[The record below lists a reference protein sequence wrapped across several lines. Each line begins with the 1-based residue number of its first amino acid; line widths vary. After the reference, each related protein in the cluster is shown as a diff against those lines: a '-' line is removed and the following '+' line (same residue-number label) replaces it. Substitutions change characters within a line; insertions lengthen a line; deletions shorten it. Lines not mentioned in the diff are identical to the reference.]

1 MNSSPGI
8 FRRTL
13 YFLWRV
19 VDVTRRLVFNLLFLL
34 FLMLFLM
41 ALLVGEEEEVPEGSA
56 LVLAPE
62 GEIVEQLAY
71 VPPAMLL
78 LREGVEEEVKEETLL
93 RDLIDAIELARED
106 ERIGALVLDLDQL
119 AVAGLSKLQEIGSAL
134 ERFKESGK
142 PVVASG
148 DYYTQGQY
156 YLAAHASEVY
166 LHPMGGIL
174 LYGYGTYPTYMKS
187 ALDKLLV
194 RVHVFKVGSY
204 KTALEPFLRDDMSE
218 EAREAN
224 LAWLDALWGAYQRD
238 VTVQRELPEGTVDG
252 YVNGIVGHLD
262 RAGGDIGQMA
272 LDLGLVDDLKTRA
285 QVRRRLVELVGPGRD
300 GFRQI
305 RHDRYLE
312 LARPA
317 PEFTSL
323 MRDKV
328 GVVVGRGMI
337 VDGKQRAGRIG
348 GDTLAGLL
356 KKAREDGTIKAVVLR
371 IDTGGGSA
379 FASEVIR
386 QAVVLTREA
395 GKPVVAS
402 MSSVAASGGYWMAA
416 PADEIWAAPTTIT
429 GSIGIFGA
437 MTTFERSLDAIG
449 VHADGVGTTDLAGS
463 LDPRR
468 PLNPLVAGVM
478 QRVVERGYGRFL
490 EIVAEGRGM
499 DLEEVAEVADGRV
512 WAGETAQRLGLVDG
526 LGGLEEAI
534 AAAAQRAGLED
545 YDVTYVEREPTPRE
559 QLIRMLTSQARGL
572 FGETGYAALRAFDDI
587 AGELDTVRLMNDPQG
602 AYAWCLTCDAE

>member
-8 FRRTL
+8 IRRTL
-13 YFLWRV
+13 YFMWRV
-19 VDVTRRLVFNLLFLL
+19 VDVTRRLVFNLLFLF
-34 FLMLFLM
+34 FLMIFLM
-41 ALLVGEEEEVPEGSA
+41 VLLVGEEEEVPEGAA

-62 GEIVEQLAY
+62 GEIVEQLSY
-71 VPPAMLL
+71 VPPAVLL

-119 AVAGLSKLQEIGSAL
+119 TRAGLSKLQEIGAAL
-134 ERFKESGK
+134 ERFRESGK

-148 DYYTQGQY
+148 DFFTQGQY

-166 LHPMGGIL
+166 LHPMGGVL

-187 ALDKLLV
+187 ALERLLV
-194 RVHVFKVGSY
+194 RVHAFKVGSY
-204 KTALEPFLRDDMSE
+204 KTALEPFLRDDMSD

-224 LAWLDALWGAYQRD
+224 LAWLEVLWAAYRKD
-238 VTVQRELPEGTVDG
+238 VTIQRALPEGVVDG
-252 YVNGIVGHLD
+252 YVNDMVEHLD
-262 RAGGDIGQMA
+262 QAEGDVGQMA
-272 LDLGLVDDLKTRA
+272 LDLGLVDDLKTRS
-285 QVRRRLVELVGPGRD
+285 QVRRRLVELVGAGRD

-317 PEFTSL
+317 SELASL
-323 MRDKV
+323 MRSKV

-337 VDGKQRAGRIG
+337 VDGKRRAGQIG

-356 KKAREDGTIKAVVLR
+356 KRAREDGTIRAVVLR
-371 IDTGGGSA
+371 IDSGGGSA

-386 QAVVLTREA
+386 QEVLLMREA

-437 MTTFERSLDAIG
+437 MATFERSLDAIG

-463 LDPRR
+463 FDPRR

-499 DLEEVAEVADGRV
+499 SMEEVAEVAEGRV

-559 QLIRMLTSQARGL
+559 QLITMLASQARGL
-572 FGETGYAALRAFDDI
+572 FGETGYAALKAFDGI
-587 AGELDTVRLMNDPQG
+587 VGELDIIGLMNDPQG
-602 AYAWCLTCDAE
+602 AYAWCLACGVE

>member
-1 MNSSPGI
+1 MNNSPGI
-8 FRRTL
+8 IRRTL
-13 YFLWRV
+13 YFTWRV
-19 VDVTRRLVFNLLFLL
+19 VDVTRRLVFNLLFLF
-34 FLMLFLM
+34 FLMIFLM
-41 ALLVGEEEEVPEGSA
+41 ALLVGEEEEVPEGAA

-106 ERIGALVLDLDQL
+106 ERIGAMVLDLDQL
-119 AVAGLSKLQEIGSAL
+119 AVAGLSKLQEIGKAL
-134 ERFKESGK
+134 DRFEESGK
-142 PVVASG
+142 LVIASG

-156 YLAAHASEVY
+156 YLAAHASEIY
-166 LHPMGGIL
+166 LHPLGGVL
-174 LYGYGTYPTYMKS
+174 LSGYGIYPTYMKS
-187 ALDKLLV
+187 ALDRLLV
-194 RVHVFKVGSY
+194 QVHAFKVGSY
-204 KTALEPFLRDDMSE
+204 KSALEPFLRDDMSD

-224 LAWLDALWGAYQRD
+224 RAWLDALWAAYRRD
-238 VTVQRELPEGTVDG
+238 VTAQRELPEGAIDG
-252 YVNGIVGHLD
+252 YANDIVEHLD
-262 RAGGDIGQMA
+262 QTGGDIGRMA
-272 LDLGLVDDLKTRA
+272 LNLGLVDALKTRD
-285 QVRRRLVELVGPGRD
+285 QVRRRLVELVGAGRD

-317 PEFTSL
+317 PELTIP

-337 VDGKQRAGRIG
+337 MDGKQRAGRIG
-348 GDTLAGLL
+348 GDTLVGLL
-356 KKAREDGTIKAVVLR
+356 KKAREDGTIRAVVLR
-371 IDTGGGSA
+371 IDSGGGSL

-386 QAVVLTREA
+386 QEMLLMREA
-395 GKPVVAS
+395 EKPVVAS
-402 MSSVAASGGYWMAA
+402 MSSVAASGGYWIAA
-416 PADEIWAAPTTIT
+416 PADEIWAAPTTVT

-499 DLEEVAEVADGRV
+499 DLEEVAEVAEGRV
-512 WAGETAQRLGLVDG
+512 WSGETAQRLGLVDG
-526 LGGLEEAI
+526 LGGVEEAI

-545 YDVTYVEREPTPRE
+545 YDVTYVEQEPTPRE
-559 QLIRMLTSQARGL
+559 QLIRMLASQARGL
-572 FGETGYAALRAFDDI
+572 FGETGHSAVKALDGI
-587 AGELDTVRLMNDPQG
+587 AGELDMLSLMNDPYG

>member
-1 MNSSPGI
+1 
-8 FRRTL
+8 
-13 YFLWRV
+13 
-19 VDVTRRLVFNLLFLL
+19 
-34 FLMLFLM
+34 
-41 ALLVGEEEEVPEGSA
+41 VGEEEEVPEGAA

-62 GEIVEQLAY
+62 GEIVEQLSY
-71 VPPAMLL
+71 VPPAVLL

-119 AVAGLSKLQEIGSAL
+119 TRAGLSKLQEIGAAL
-134 ERFKESGK
+134 ERFRESGK

-148 DYYTQGQY
+148 DFFTQGQY

-166 LHPMGGIL
+166 LHPMGGVL

-187 ALDKLLV
+187 ALERLLV
-194 RVHVFKVGSY
+194 RVHAFKVGSY
-204 KTALEPFLRDDMSE
+204 KTALEPFLRDDMSD

-224 LAWLDALWGAYQRD
+224 LAWLEVLWAAYRKD
-238 VTVQRELPEGTVDG
+238 VTIQRALPEGVVDG
-252 YVNGIVGHLD
+252 YVNDMVEHLD
-262 RAGGDIGQMA
+262 QAEGDVGQMA
-272 LDLGLVDDLKTRA
+272 LDLGLVDDLKTRS
-285 QVRRRLVELVGPGRD
+285 QVRRRLVELVGAGRD

-317 PEFTSL
+317 SELASL
-323 MRDKV
+323 MRSKV

-337 VDGKQRAGRIG
+337 VDGKRRAGQIG

-356 KKAREDGTIKAVVLR
+356 KRAREDGTIRAVVLR
-371 IDTGGGSA
+371 IDSGGGSA

-386 QAVVLTREA
+386 QEVLLMREA

-437 MTTFERSLDAIG
+437 MATFERSLDAIG

-463 LDPRR
+463 FDPRR

-499 DLEEVAEVADGRV
+499 SMEEVAEVAEGRV

-559 QLIRMLTSQARGL
+559 QLITMLASQARGL
-572 FGETGYAALRAFDDI
+572 FGETGYAALKAFDGI
-587 AGELDTVRLMNDPQG
+587 VGELDIIGLMNDPQG
-602 AYAWCLTCDAE
+602 AYAWCLACGVE

>member
-1 MNSSPGI
+1 
-8 FRRTL
+8 
-13 YFLWRV
+13 
-19 VDVTRRLVFNLLFLL
+19 
-34 FLMLFLM
+34 
-41 ALLVGEEEEVPEGSA
+41 
-56 LVLAPE
+56 
-62 GEIVEQLAY
+62 
-71 VPPAMLL
+71 
-78 LREGVEEEVKEETLL
+78 VEEEVKEETLL

-106 ERIGALVLDLDQL
+106 ERIGAMVLDLDQL
-119 AVAGLSKLQEIGSAL
+119 AVAGLSKLQEIGKAL
-134 ERFKESGK
+134 DRFEESGK
-142 PVVASG
+142 LVIASG

-156 YLAAHASEVY
+156 YLAAHASEIY
-166 LHPMGGIL
+166 LHPLGGVL
-174 LYGYGTYPTYMKS
+174 LSGYGIYPTYMKS
-187 ALDKLLV
+187 ALDRLLV
-194 RVHVFKVGSY
+194 QVHAFKVGSY
-204 KTALEPFLRDDMSE
+204 KSALEPFLRDDMSD

-224 LAWLDALWGAYQRD
+224 RAWLDALWAAYRRD
-238 VTVQRELPEGTVDG
+238 VTAQRELPEGAIDG
-252 YVNGIVGHLD
+252 YANDIVEHLD
-262 RAGGDIGQMA
+262 QTGGDIGRMA
-272 LDLGLVDDLKTRA
+272 LNLGLVDALKTRD
-285 QVRRRLVELVGPGRD
+285 QVRRRLVELVGAGRD

-317 PEFTSL
+317 PELTIP

-337 VDGKQRAGRIG
+337 MDGKQRAGRIG
-348 GDTLAGLL
+348 GDTLVGLL
-356 KKAREDGTIKAVVLR
+356 KKAREDGTIRAVVLR
-371 IDTGGGSA
+371 IDSGGGSL

-386 QAVVLTREA
+386 QEMLLMREA
-395 GKPVVAS
+395 EKPVVAS
-402 MSSVAASGGYWMAA
+402 MSSVAASGGYWIAA
-416 PADEIWAAPTTIT
+416 PADEIWAAPTTVT

-499 DLEEVAEVADGRV
+499 DLEEVAEVAEGRV
-512 WAGETAQRLGLVDG
+512 WSGETAQRLGLVDG
-526 LGGLEEAI
+526 LGGVEEAI

-545 YDVTYVEREPTPRE
+545 YDVTYVEQEPTPRE
-559 QLIRMLTSQARGL
+559 QLIRMLASQARGL
-572 FGETGYAALRAFDDI
+572 FGETGHSAVKALDGI
-587 AGELDTVRLMNDPQG
+587 AGELDMLSLMNDPYG

>member
-8 FRRTL
+8 IRRTL
-13 YFLWRV
+13 YFMWRV
-19 VDVTRRLVFNLLFLL
+19 VDVTRRLVFNLLFLF
-34 FLMLFLM
+34 FLMIFLM
-41 ALLVGEEEEVPEGSA
+41 VLLVGEEEEVPEGAA

-62 GEIVEQLAY
+62 GEIVEQLSY
-71 VPPAMLL
+71 VPPAVLL

-119 AVAGLSKLQEIGSAL
+119 TRAGLSKLQEIGAAL
-134 ERFKESGK
+134 ERFRESGK

-148 DYYTQGQY
+148 DFFTQGQY

-166 LHPMGGIL
+166 LHPMGGVL

-187 ALDKLLV
+187 ALERLLV
-194 RVHVFKVGSY
+194 RVHAFKVGSY
-204 KTALEPFLRDDMSE
+204 KTALEPFLRDDMSD

-224 LAWLDALWGAYQRD
+224 LAWLEVLWAAYRKD
-238 VTVQRELPEGTVDG
+238 VTIQRALPEGVVDG
-252 YVNGIVGHLD
+252 YVNDMVEHLD
-262 RAGGDIGQMA
+262 QAEGDVGQMA
-272 LDLGLVDDLKTRA
+272 LDLGLVDDLKTRS
-285 QVRRRLVELVGPGRD
+285 QVRRRLVELVGAGRD

-317 PEFTSL
+317 SELASL
-323 MRDKV
+323 MRSKV

-337 VDGKQRAGRIG
+337 VDGKRRAGQIG

-356 KKAREDGTIKAVVLR
+356 KRAREDGTIRAVVLR
-371 IDTGGGSA
+371 IDSGGGSA

-386 QAVVLTREA
+386 QEVLLMREA

-437 MTTFERSLDAIG
+437 MATFERSLDAIG

-463 LDPRR
+463 FDPRR

-499 DLEEVAEVADGRV
+499 SMEEVAEVAEGRV
-512 WAGETAQRLGLVDG
+512 WAGETTQRLGLVDG

-559 QLIRMLTSQARGL
+559 QLITMLASQARGL
-572 FGETGYAALRAFDDI
+572 FGETGYAALKAFDGI
-587 AGELDTVRLMNDPQG
+587 VGELDIIGLMNDPQG
-602 AYAWCLTCDAE
+602 AYAWCLACGVE

>member
-8 FRRTL
+8 IRRTL
-13 YFLWRV
+13 YFMWRV
-19 VDVTRRLVFNLLFLL
+19 VDVTRRLLFNLLFLF
-34 FLMLFLM
+34 FLMIFLM
-41 ALLVGEEEEVPEGSA
+41 ALLVGEEEDVPEGAA

-62 GEIVEQLAY
+62 GEIVEQLSY
-71 VPPAMLL
+71 VPPVVLL

-93 RDLIDAIELARED
+93 RDLVEAIELARED

-119 AVAGLSKLQEIGSAL
+119 EQAGLSKLQEIGAAL

-148 DYYTQGQY
+148 DYFIQGQY

-166 LHPMGGIL
+166 LHPMGGVL

-187 ALDKLLV
+187 ALDRLLV
-194 RVHVFKVGSY
+194 RVHAFKVGSY
-204 KTALEPFLRDDMSE
+204 KTALEPFLRDDMSD

-224 LAWLDALWGAYQRD
+224 LAWLETLWAAYRTD
-238 VTVQRELPEGTVDG
+238 VAVQRELPAGAIDEYVNDIVENLDRVDG
-252 YVNGIVGHLD
+252 DV
-262 RAGGDIGQMA
+262 AQMA
-272 LDLGLVDDLKTRA
+272 LDLDLVDALKTRD
-285 QVRRRLVELVGPGRD
+285 QVRQRLVELVGPGRG

-312 LARPA
+312 LARPT
-317 PEFTSL
+317 PELTSL
-323 MRDKV
+323 MRNKV

-337 VDGKQRAGRIG
+337 MDGKQQAGRIG

-371 IDTGGGSA
+371 IDSGGGSA

-386 QAVVLTREA
+386 QEVVLTRQA

-402 MSSVAASGGYWMAA
+402 MSSVAASGGYWIAA

-449 VHADGVGTTDLAGS
+449 IHADGVGTTDLAGS
-463 LDPRR
+463 LDSRR

-499 DLEEVAEVADGRV
+499 SMEEVAEVADGRV
-512 WAGETAQRLGLVDG
+512 WAGETAHQLGLVDG

-559 QLIRMLTSQARGL
+559 QLIRMLASQARGL
-572 FGETGYAALRAFDDI
+572 FGGTGYVALKAFDDI
-587 AGELDTVRLMNDPQG
+587 AGELDVIGLMNDPQG
-602 AYAWCLTCDAE
+602 VYAWCLTCDAE

>member
-8 FRRTL
+8 IRRTL
-13 YFLWRV
+13 YFMWRV
-19 VDVTRRLVFNLLFLL
+19 VDVTRRLVFNLLFLF
-34 FLMLFLM
+34 FLMIFLM
-41 ALLVGEEEEVPEGSA
+41 VLLVGEEEEVPEGAA

-62 GEIVEQLAY
+62 GEIVEQLSY
-71 VPPAMLL
+71 VPPAVLL

-119 AVAGLSKLQEIGSAL
+119 TRAGLSKLQEIGAAL
-134 ERFKESGK
+134 ERFRESGK

-148 DYYTQGQY
+148 DFFTQGQY

-166 LHPMGGIL
+166 LHPMGGVL

-187 ALDKLLV
+187 ALERLLV
-194 RVHVFKVGSY
+194 RVHAFKVGSY
-204 KTALEPFLRDDMSE
+204 KTALEPFLRDDMSD

-224 LAWLDALWGAYQRD
+224 LAWLEVLWAAYRKD
-238 VTVQRELPEGTVDG
+238 VTIQRALPEGVVDG
-252 YVNGIVGHLD
+252 YVNDMVEHLD
-262 RAGGDIGQMA
+262 QAEGDVGQMA
-272 LDLGLVDDLKTRA
+272 LDLGLVDDLKTRS
-285 QVRRRLVELVGPGRD
+285 QVRRRLVELVGAGRD

-317 PEFTSL
+317 SELASL
-323 MRDKV
+323 MRSKV

-337 VDGKQRAGRIG
+337 VDGKRRAGQIG

-356 KKAREDGTIKAVVLR
+356 KRAREDGTIRAVVLR
-371 IDTGGGSA
+371 IDSGGGSA

-386 QAVVLTREA
+386 QEVLLMREA

-416 PADEIWAAPTTIT
+416 PADEIWASPTTIT

-437 MTTFERSLDAIG
+437 MATFERSLDAIG

-463 LDPRR
+463 FDPRR

-499 DLEEVAEVADGRV
+499 SMEEVAEVAEGRV

-559 QLIRMLTSQARGL
+559 QLITMLASQARGL
-572 FGETGYAALRAFDDI
+572 FGETGYAALKAFDGI
-587 AGELDTVRLMNDPQG
+587 VGELDIIGLMNDPQG
-602 AYAWCLTCDAE
+602 AYAWCLACGVE

>member
-8 FRRTL
+8 IRRTL
-13 YFLWRV
+13 YFMWRV
-19 VDVTRRLVFNLLFLL
+19 VDVTRRLVFNLLFLF
-34 FLMLFLM
+34 FLMIFLM
-41 ALLVGEEEEVPEGSA
+41 VLLVGEEEEVPEGAA

-62 GEIVEQLAY
+62 GEIVEQLSY
-71 VPPAMLL
+71 VPPAVLL

-119 AVAGLSKLQEIGSAL
+119 TRAGLSKLQEIGAAL
-134 ERFKESGK
+134 ERFRESGK

-148 DYYTQGQY
+148 DFFTQGQY

-166 LHPMGGIL
+166 LHPMGGVL

-187 ALDKLLV
+187 ALERLLV
-194 RVHVFKVGSY
+194 RVHAFKVGSY
-204 KTALEPFLRDDMSE
+204 KTALEPFLRDDMSD

-224 LAWLDALWGAYQRD
+224 LAWLEVLWAAYRKD
-238 VTVQRELPEGTVDG
+238 VTIQRALPEGVVDG
-252 YVNGIVGHLD
+252 YVNDMVEHLVQ
-262 RAGGDIGQMA
+262 AEGDVGQMA
-272 LDLGLVDDLKTRA
+272 LDLGLVDDLKTRS
-285 QVRRRLVELVGPGRD
+285 QVRRRLVELVGAGRD

-317 PEFTSL
+317 SELASL
-323 MRDKV
+323 MRSKV

-337 VDGKQRAGRIG
+337 VDGKRRAGQIG

-356 KKAREDGTIKAVVLR
+356 KRAREDGTIRAVVLR
-371 IDTGGGSA
+371 IDSGGGSA

-386 QAVVLTREA
+386 QEVLLMREA

-437 MTTFERSLDAIG
+437 MATFERSLDAIG

-463 LDPRR
+463 FDPRR

-499 DLEEVAEVADGRV
+499 SMEEVAEVAEGRV

-559 QLIRMLTSQARGL
+559 QLITMLASQARGL
-572 FGETGYAALRAFDDI
+572 FGETGYAALKAFDGI
-587 AGELDTVRLMNDPQG
+587 VGELDIIGLMNDPQG
-602 AYAWCLTCDAE
+602 AYAWCLACGVE

>member
-8 FRRTL
+8 IRRTL
-13 YFLWRV
+13 YFMWRV
-19 VDVTRRLVFNLLFLL
+19 VDVTRRLVFNLLFLF
-34 FLMLFLM
+34 FLMIFLM
-41 ALLVGEEEEVPEGSA
+41 VLLVGEEEEVPEGAA

-62 GEIVEQLAY
+62 GEIVEQLSY
-71 VPPAMLL
+71 VPPAVLL

-119 AVAGLSKLQEIGSAL
+119 TRAGLSKLQEIGAAL
-134 ERFKESGK
+134 ERFRESGK

-148 DYYTQGQY
+148 DFFTQGQY

-166 LHPMGGIL
+166 LHPMGGVL

-187 ALDKLLV
+187 ALERLLV
-194 RVHVFKVGSY
+194 RVHAFKVGSY
-204 KTALEPFLRDDMSE
+204 KTALEPFLRDDMSD

-224 LAWLDALWGAYQRD
+224 LAWLEVLWAAYRKD
-238 VTVQRELPEGTVDG
+238 VTIQRALPEGVVDG
-252 YVNGIVGHLD
+252 YVNDMVEHLD
-262 RAGGDIGQMA
+262 QAEGDVGQMA
-272 LDLGLVDDLKTRA
+272 LDLGLVDDLKTRS
-285 QVRRRLVELVGPGRD
+285 QVRRRLVELVGAGRD

-317 PEFTSL
+317 SELASL
-323 MRDKV
+323 MRSKV

-337 VDGKQRAGRIG
+337 VDGKRRAGHIG

-356 KKAREDGTIKAVVLR
+356 KRAREDGTIRAVVLR
-371 IDTGGGSA
+371 IDSGGGSA

-386 QAVVLTREA
+386 QEVLLMREA

-437 MTTFERSLDAIG
+437 MATFERSLDAIG

-463 LDPRR
+463 FDPRR

-499 DLEEVAEVADGRV
+499 SMEEVAEVAEGRV

-559 QLIRMLTSQARGL
+559 QLITMLASQARGL
-572 FGETGYAALRAFDDI
+572 FGETGYAALKAFDGI
-587 AGELDTVRLMNDPQG
+587 VGELDIIGLMNDPQG
-602 AYAWCLTCDAE
+602 AYAWCLACGVE

>member
-8 FRRTL
+8 IRRTL
-13 YFLWRV
+13 YFMWRV
-19 VDVTRRLVFNLLFLL
+19 VDVTRRLVFNLLFLF
-34 FLMLFLM
+34 FLMIFLM
-41 ALLVGEEEEVPEGSA
+41 VLLVGEEEEVPEGAA

-62 GEIVEQLAY
+62 GEIVEQLSY
-71 VPPAMLL
+71 VPPAVLL

-119 AVAGLSKLQEIGSAL
+119 TRAGLSKLQEIGAAL
-134 ERFKESGK
+134 ERFRESGK

-148 DYYTQGQY
+148 DFFTQGQY

-166 LHPMGGIL
+166 LHPMGGVL

-187 ALDKLLV
+187 ALERLLV
-194 RVHVFKVGSY
+194 RVHAFKVGSY
-204 KTALEPFLRDDMSE
+204 KTALEPFLRDDMSD

-224 LAWLDALWGAYQRD
+224 LAWLEVLWAAYRKD
-238 VTVQRELPEGTVDG
+238 VTIQRALPEGVVDG
-252 YVNGIVGHLD
+252 YVNDMVEHLD
-262 RAGGDIGQMA
+262 QAEGDVGQMA
-272 LDLGLVDDLKTRA
+272 LDLGLVDDLKTRS
-285 QVRRRLVELVGPGRD
+285 QVRRRLVELVGAGRD

-317 PEFTSL
+317 SELASL
-323 MRDKV
+323 MRSKV

-337 VDGKQRAGRIG
+337 VDGKRRAGQIG

-356 KKAREDGTIKAVVLR
+356 KRAREDGTIRAVVLR
-371 IDTGGGSA
+371 IDSGGGSA

-386 QAVVLTREA
+386 QEVLLMREA

-437 MTTFERSLDAIG
+437 MATFERSLDAIG

-463 LDPRR
+463 FDPRR

-499 DLEEVAEVADGRV
+499 SMEEVAEVAEGRV

-534 AAAAQRAGLED
+534 AAAAQRAGVED

-559 QLIRMLTSQARGL
+559 QLITMLASQARGL
-572 FGETGYAALRAFDDI
+572 FGETGYAALKAFDGI
-587 AGELDTVRLMNDPQG
+587 VGELDIIGLMNDPQG
-602 AYAWCLTCDAE
+602 AYAWCLACGVE